1 MEDGKKGCS
10 MPALDEEKLQVAFV
24 RVVNQLLMDKDTL
37 ISGMLENIE
46 KAFREQTSMVDL
58 ALIDSELKELNGE
71 LAALVK
77 LNLRTGIDDTIYSEE
92 YSRIGGRMQE
102 LKNKRSSVTAAEIAR
117 QETFG
122 RMKEITEVLRSMDT
136 IGEFDEELFGML
148 VMRIRV
154 INLVQVEFVLQSG
167 VGIIETV

>member
-1 MEDGKKGCS
+1 
-10 MPALDEEKLQVAFV
+10 
-24 RVVNQLLMDKDTL
+24 
-37 ISGMLENIE
+37 
-46 KAFREQTSMVDL
+46 VDL

-92 YSRIGGRMQE
+92 YSRIGGRIQE
-102 LKNKRSSVTAAEIAR
+102 LKNKRSSVTVAEITR

-122 RMKEITEVLRSMDT
+122 RMKEITEVLRSRDM
-136 IGEFDEELFGML
+136 IGEFDEGLFKML
-148 VMRIRV
+148 VEQIKV

-167 VGIIETV
+167 VRFIETV